1 MILHIVKNNERI
13 SGILEAYGL
22 TFEEIYEYN
31 RHITDFNNLICGTK
45 LWIPLLS
52 EEISDILDNSEG
64 FVDNKISK
72 LKDIEITEEKSS
84 NEAQEKNI
92 IKPKNDERIKLKAYP
107 GILPPKSL
115 YEGNEIPK

>member
-13 SGILEAYGL
+13 SEILDMYGL
-22 TFEEIYEYN
+22 TFKEIFEYN

-52 EEISDILDNSEG
+52 EEISEILDNSEG
-64 FVDNKISK
+64 FVDNKISN
-72 LKDIEITEEKSS
+72 LKDTLENKPFEEEK
-84 NEAQEKNI
+84 NVV
-92 IKPKNDERIKLKAYP
+92 KPKIEDRIKLKAYP

>member
-13 SGILEAYGL
+13 SEILEAYGL
-22 TFEEIYEYN
+22 TFEELYEYN

-72 LKDIEITEEKSS
+72 LKDIMV
-84 NEAQEKNI
+84 NEEKNI
-92 IKPKNDERIKLKAYP
+92 IKPKNEERIKLKAYP